1 NPTSSASTCPC
12 LHQSSRVMP
21 LVHRV
26 CRIWYRS
33 GYRATLDVCV
43 RVREAPGGRGLI
55 RAVSSPDVRDVL
67 RTRQDVR
74 ASTPEPL
81 DVRLQPLDDLCEHWV
96 SRGWPEVCVPDPR
109 PVLLDRERVMFQY

>member
-1 NPTSSASTCPC
+1 MSPSSSSRWVNPTSSASTLSR
-12 LHQSSRVMP
+12 LHDSSGMMP
-21 LVHRV
+21 LVHRIRLFGY
-26 CRIWYRS
+26 RI
-33 GYRATLDVCV
+33 GYRAPLYVGV

-96 SRGWPEVCVPDPR
+96 SRG
-109 PVLLDRERVMFQY
+109 